1 MTDNVSLYN
10 GMYASIVLPNTV
22 LMACGVVL
30 GVVGN
35 LTVILIYMV
44 RIDDK
49 RGDRYFIPVLA
60 LVDCLGSLSNGLFYI
75 LDNFYTF
82 SFPSEAL
89 CRVLLFGLTFASGFS
104 GHILG
109 VIALQRYLLICRPY
123 GKQLTLV
130 RRRFAMIG
138 ITFVCII
145 YGAPLLVISG
155 IKTSDKT
162 FQNRTFSTNICVFDV
177 NPTLLTLVY
186 FGSFLLL
193 TSANIV
199 VTSILYI
206 LNMRT
211 VYKTLCR
218 ENKLRKAFLKN
229 FKKDKIHSTGKDG
242 IFDIYKECMDR
253 ESKNRKISV
262 ESFPIDCEQSEHRSS
277 IKSKMNVM
285 FFSIVVFYVLSYL
298 PPIVILI
305 LTYALSNFYYLQ
317 LPRSWL
323 NVWIF
328 FARFLLLNHV
338 VNPFMYGYFDVKLRS
353 EFKHLFC
360 VCKSDQSDES
370 SEFTGSLQKTN
381 SDRTVQENHVSINR
395 MTSAVVTG

>member
-1 MTDNVSLYN
+1 
-10 GMYASIVLPNTV
+10 
-22 LMACGVVL
+22 
-30 GVVGN
+30 
-35 LTVILIYMV
+35 
-44 RIDDK
+44 
-49 RGDRYFIPVLA
+49 
-60 LVDCLGSLSNGLFYI
+60 
-75 LDNFYTF
+75 
-82 SFPSEAL
+82 
-89 CRVLLFGLTFASGFS
+89 
-104 GHILG
+104 
-109 VIALQRYLLICRPY
+109 
-123 GKQLTLV
+123 
-130 RRRFAMIG
+130 
-138 ITFVCII
+138 
-145 YGAPLLVISG
+145 
-155 IKTSDKT
+155 
-162 FQNRTFSTNICVFDV
+162 
-177 NPTLLTLVY
+177 
-186 FGSFLLL
+186 
-193 TSANIV
+193 
-199 VTSILYI
+199 
-206 LNMRT
+206 MRT

-218 ENKLRKAFLKN
+218 ENKLRKEFLKN
-229 FKKDKIHSTGKDG
+229 FKKDKIHYTGKDG

-253 ESKNRKISV
+253 ENKNRKISV

-317 LPRSWL
+317 LPKSWL